1 MTSIVMLRVWGSIP
15 IMTGPRVVLI
25 LALLRSA
32 LMVSIGRHS
41 YFGWHIPLLSLYRS
55 GSVQDRAN
63 KMKASPPPEVGS
75 RIGGDGLGH
84 LRLDM
89 AAGSCKRFSR

>member
-55 GSVQDRAN
+55 GSAQDRAN
-63 KMKASPPPEVGS
+63 KMKASPPPRSGQPNRRRRS
-75 RIGGDGLGH
+75 WAPKTQHGRRILQEI
-84 LRLDM
+84 L
-89 AAGSCKRFSR
+89 

>member
-32 LMVSIGRHS
+32 LTVSIGRHS

-55 GSVQDRAN
+55 GSAQDRAN
-63 KMKASPPPEVGS
+63 KMKAPEVGS

>member
-1 MTSIVMLRVWGSIP
+1 MTSIVMLRVCGSIP

-55 GSVQDRAN
+55 GSTQDRAN

-84 LRLDM
+84 LRLNM